1 MMQFSIG
8 WIVAGVLVV
17 ALLIVLW
24 RSRIIVY
31 VPNNRVG
38 IVEKLWSASGSI
50 TSGILAT
57 DHRAG
62 FQADIIRGGLHF
74 FPPFQ
79 FRVHKLP
86 LVTVP
91 QGRIGYVFA
100 RDGQSLQP
108 SQTLASNAYA
118 SNFENARE
126 FLKSGQKGPQRKL
139 LREGTYAINLAL
151 FVVITGDGS
160 SFNVFSHNVSSQDQ
174 AMFLGMAKVIG
185 DRGGFSPVIIRDN
198 DDTIGIVT
206 VHDGQPLTTGEI
218 IAPVV
223 GDAKHDHN
231 NFQDAEVFIQAGG
244 MRGRQYQ
251 VLVEGTYYIN
261 RLFATIELVPKTIIP
276 VGFVGV
282 VVSYTGDKG
291 EDVSGDAYR
300 HGELVKQ
307 GCKGV
312 WDTPLLPGKYAF
324 NIYAGNIVT
333 VPVTNFILKWSNEV
347 TQSHKLDENLS
358 EVSLIT
364 RDAFEPTLPLSVVLH
379 IDYRKAPL
387 VIQRFGDIKKLVE
400 QTLDPMV
407 SAYFKNIGQNRTLI
421 ELLQDRSQIQNQSSQ
436 EMRDRFALYNLEL
449 QEVLIGTPH
458 PPKTTGTD
466 HIEQILA
473 QLRDRQVAREQV
485 ETYKLQQVS
494 AEQER
499 SLREA
504 AAKAQQQTDITKS
517 SLAIQI
523 NENMGK
529 AALAK
534 AQQDAER
541 VKVEARANAER
552 LKQEG
557 EGEAS
562 KLQQIGFANA
572 AATAK
577 QVEAYGGPQYQM
589 LQQVMTRIAEAAET
603 GRLPLVPQI
612 TVAGGGSS
620 ANGGSIM
627 QGGLIE
633 GLLAMMLSD
642 KLQTL
647 PPRTL
652 PDKPMATV
660 SQASPVQP
668 A

>member
-1 MMQFSIG
+1 MGIG
-8 WIVAGVLVV
+8 TVPIVMIVLAAVLV
-17 ALLIVLW
+17 AVLVFVLA
-24 RSRIIVY
+24 SRMIVY
-31 VPNNRVG
+31 VPNSKVG
-38 IVEKLWSASGSI
+38 IVEKLWSTGGSI
-50 TSGILAT
+50 STGILSH
-57 DHRAG
+57 DQRAG
-62 FQADIIRGGLHF
+62 FQVDLLRGGLHF
-74 FPPFQ
+74 FTPFQ
-79 FRVHKLP
+79 YHIHKVP

-100 RDGQSLQP
+100 RDGKALQS
-108 SQTLASNAYA
+108 SQVLASNSVAN
-118 SNFENARE
+118 NFEDARS
-126 FLKSGQKGPQRKL
+126 FLRDGQKGPQRKL
-139 LREGTYAINLAL
+139 LREGTYALNLAL
-151 FVVITGDGS
+151 FVVITGDGA
-160 SFNVFSHNVSSQDQ
+160 SFNIYSHSLSDQDKT
-174 AMFLGMAKVIG
+174 MFQGMAKLIA
-185 DRGGFSPVIIRDN
+185 DRNGFSPVVIGDS

-206 VHDGQPLTTGEI
+206 IHDGMPLIDGEI
-218 IAPVV
+218 IAPMV
-223 GDAKHDHN
+223 GDAQNDHN
-231 NFQDAEVFIQAGG
+231 NFQNAEAFVQAGG
-244 MRGRQYQ
+244 KRGRQHQ
-251 VLVEGTYYIN
+251 VLLEGTYYIN
-261 RLFATIELVPKTIIP
+261 RLFATVEMEPKTVIP

-282 VVSYTGDKG
+282 VVSYTGLKG
-291 EDVSGDAYR
+291 EDISGDTYR

-312 WDTPLLPGKYAF
+312 WEMPLLPGKYAF
-324 NIYAGNIVT
+324 NVYAGSVVL
-333 VPVTNFILKWSNEV
+333 VPVTNFILKWANEI
-347 TQSHKLDENLS
+347 TASHKLDENLS

-421 ELLQDRSQIQNQSSQ
+421 ELLQDRSQIQNQASQ
-436 EMRDRFALYNLEL
+436 EMRDRFAMYNLEL

-458 PPKTTGTD
+458 PPKTSGTD

-485 ETYKLQQVS
+485 ETYKLQQLS

-504 AAKAQQQTDITKS
+504 EAKAGQQGEITKS
-517 SLAIQI
+517 SLAIEI

-541 VKVEARANAER
+541 VRVEARANAER

-562 KLQQIGFANA
+562 KVQQIGLANA

-589 LQQVMTRIAEAAET
+589 LQQVMNRIAEAAEN
-603 GRLPLVPQI
+603 GHLALVPQI
-612 TVAGGGSS
+612 MVNGSGAGGTSGSP
-620 ANGGSIM
+620 AQG
-627 QGGLIE
+627 GGLID

-642 KLQTL
+642 KLNAQEANAL
-647 PPRTL
+647 PKNAG
-652 PDKPMATV
+652 KPAVT
-660 SQASPVQP
+660 
-668 A
+668 